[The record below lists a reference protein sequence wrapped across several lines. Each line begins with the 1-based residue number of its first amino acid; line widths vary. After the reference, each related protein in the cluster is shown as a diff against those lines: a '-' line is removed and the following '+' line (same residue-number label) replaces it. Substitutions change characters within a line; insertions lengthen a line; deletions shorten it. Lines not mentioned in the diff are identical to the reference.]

1 MASLKLSN
9 YQTRIFVPIVVLVW
23 LFVIFLSVF
32 HYYRSVNYK
41 RSVLKAN
48 IDLITNRVVES
59 FETDDMVAANKFLT
73 WIDKYYTTTDL
84 DDVSVAVFDT
94 QTEEK
99 VASAGFQLP
108 KPNISELKRRG
119 EFSTSDIEA
128 INDDGTPIDL
138 GDRELFYYRT
148 RTTDDGRYLVQ
159 TVMPLTA
166 MSAQSI
172 AYSPVFIITIV
183 IVAILVTVIL
193 YFFTAHLAK
202 NITALRDF
210 VDHAVAEKDTIPV
223 EDFSKDELG
232 DISRK
237 IVELH
242 VERVKAMKNLEHE
255 HQIALRVTE
264 EKSQMKRQLTDNL
277 NHELKTPIGIVKGYV
292 DTLLENPDI
301 DADTRNHFL
310 SKSAIQINRLSTM
323 LSDISTI
330 TRLEESASTIPTE
343 KLDFQEVVFTT
354 ANDIVESGINNNME
368 FIYDIPFDTFIRGN
382 FNLLSAAITNLAK
395 NAANYSE
402 GTEMGIKLIN
412 KNKNFYTFSFYDN
425 GKGVDSTHLSHLFD
439 RFYRVD
445 SGRSRKNGGTGLG
458 LPIVKSS
465 ILTLGGTIS
474 VRNRK
479 GGGLEFLFT
488 LPVWHD

>member
-9 YQTRIFVPIVVLVW
+9 YQARIFIPIVIVVW
-23 LFVIFLSVF
+23 LFVIFLGIF

-41 RSVLKAN
+41 KSVLKAN

-59 FETDDMVAANKFLT
+59 FETDDMVAANKFLN
-73 WIDKYYTTTDL
+73 WIDEYYMTTDL
-84 DDVSVAVFDT
+84 DDVSVAVYDT
-94 QTEEK
+94 ENEKK
-99 VASAGFQLP
+99 VASAGFPLP
-108 KPNISELKRRG
+108 MPHFDELKRRG
-119 EFSTSDIEA
+119 EFTTADLEA
-128 INDDGTPIDL
+128 IDDDGFPIDL
-138 GDRELFYYRT
+138 GDRKLFYYRT
-148 RTTDDGRYLVQ
+148 RSTSDGKYLVQ
-159 TVMPLTA
+159 TVMPITTK
-166 MSAQSI
+166 SAESI
-172 AYSPVFIITIV
+172 AYSPVFIITLV
-183 IVAILVTVIL
+183 IMAVLVTIII
-193 YFFTAHLAK
+193 YFYTAHLAK
-202 NITALRDF
+202 NVTALRDF
-210 VDHAVAEKDTIPV
+210 VDRAVAEKGTMPV
-223 EDFSKDELG
+223 EDFSNDELG

-242 VERVKAMKNLEHE
+242 IERVKAMNTLEHE
-255 HQIALRVTE
+255 HQIALKVTE
-264 EKSQMKRQLTDNL
+264 EKSQMKRQLTDNI
-277 NHELKTPIGIVKGYV
+277 NHELKTPIGIVKGYI

-323 LSDISTI
+323 LNDISTI

-354 ANDIVESGINNNME
+354 ANDIVESGINKNME
-368 FIYDIPFDTFIRGN
+368 FIYDIPFETYIRGN
-382 FNLLSAAITNLAK
+382 FNLLGSVINNLAK

-402 GTEMGIKLIN
+402 GTEMGLKLIN

-425 GKGVDSTHLSHLFD
+425 GKGIDPTHLPHIFD

-458 LPIVKSS
+458 LPIVKST

>member
-1 MASLKLSN
+1 M
-9 YQTRIFVPIVVLVW
+9 
-23 LFVIFLSVF
+23 
-32 HYYRSVNYK
+32 NYK

-395 NAANYSE
+395 NAANY
-402 GTEMGIKLIN
+402 
-412 KNKNFYTFSFYDN
+412 
-425 GKGVDSTHLSHLFD
+425 
-439 RFYRVD
+439 
-445 SGRSRKNGGTGLG
+445 
-458 LPIVKSS
+458 
-465 ILTLGGTIS
+465 
-474 VRNRK
+474 
-479 GGGLEFLFT
+479 
-488 LPVWHD
+488 

>member
-1 MASLKLSN
+1 M
-9 YQTRIFVPIVVLVW
+9 PI
-23 LFVIFLSVF
+23 
-32 HYYRSVNYK
+32 
-41 RSVLKAN
+41 
-48 IDLITNRVVES
+48 
-59 FETDDMVAANKFLT
+59 
-73 WIDKYYTTTDL
+73 TT
-84 DDVSVAVFDT
+84 
-94 QTEEK
+94 K
-99 VASAGFQLP
+99 SA
-108 KPNISELKRRG
+108 E
-119 EFSTSDIEA
+119 
-128 INDDGTPIDL
+128 
-138 GDRELFYYRT
+138 
-148 RTTDDGRYLVQ
+148 
-159 TVMPLTA
+159 
-166 MSAQSI
+166 SI
-172 AYSPVFIITIV
+172 AYSPVFIITLV
-183 IVAILVTVIL
+183 IMAVLVTIII
-193 YFFTAHLAK
+193 YFYTAHLAK
-202 NITALRDF
+202 NVTALRDF
-210 VDHAVAEKDTIPV
+210 VDRAVAEKGTMPV
-223 EDFSKDELG
+223 EDFSNDELG

-242 VERVKAMKNLEHE
+242 IERVKAMNTLEHE
-255 HQIALRVTE
+255 HQIALKVTE
-264 EKSQMKRQLTDNL
+264 EKSQMKRQLTDNI
-277 NHELKTPIGIVKGYV
+277 NHELKTPIGIVKGYI

-323 LSDISTI
+323 LNDISTI

-354 ANDIVESGINNNME
+354 ANDIVESGINKNME
-368 FIYDIPFDTFIRGN
+368 FIYDIPFETYIRGN
-382 FNLLSAAITNLAK
+382 FNLLGSVINNLAK

-402 GTEMGIKLIN
+402 GTEMGLKLIN

-425 GKGVDSTHLSHLFD
+425 GKGIDPTHLPHIFD

-458 LPIVKSS
+458 LPIVKST